1 MKHYLA
7 LADGTLFPGIS
18 RAARVDTVGE
28 VVFNTGMTG
37 YQEIISDPSYA
48 GQFVTLSTA
57 EVGNYGVNPDDM
69 ESRAL
74 FLSGL
79 VVSHLNRASNHLAT
93 GELDALLADAGKPC
107 LSDVDTRRLVLH
119 IRTYGSQRA
128 FIHASDEPL
137 DPAAAIARA
146 RAWEGLDGQDYAA
159 RVTTSVPYDATNPD
173 TPADAPLIVA
183 YDFGLK
189 RNIARCLANTG
200 YRVRV
205 IPARTPPE
213 DALALKPAGIFLSNG
228 PADPSAVKYAY
239 EAIRSFI
246 GKVPLMGICLGHQL
260 LALAAG
266 AQTYRLPFGHHGCNH
281 PVREEETGRVDIT
294 SQNHNFA
301 VPDNNL
307 PSVIEITHRNLN
319 DGTVEGIRLRNAPAF
334 SVQYHPEAAPGP
346 HDANHLF
353 RKFAKLIESA

>member
-1 MKHYLA
+1 
-7 LADGTLFPGIS
+7 
-18 RAARVDTVGE
+18 
-28 VVFNTGMTG
+28 MTG
-37 YQEIISDPSYA
+37 YQEIVSDPSYA

-69 ESRAL
+69 ESRGL

-79 VVSHLNRASNHLAT
+79 IVSHLNQASNHLAT
-93 GELDALLADAGKPC
+93 GELDALLADTGKPC

-119 IRTYGSQRA
+119 IRKYGSQRA
-128 FIHASDEPL
+128 FLHASDDPL
-137 DPAAAIARA
+137 DPAEAIARA

-159 RVTTSVPYDATNPD
+159 RVTTPAPYDASNPD

-205 IPARTPPE
+205 IPAQTPPE

-228 PADPSAVKYAY
+228 PADPSAVRYAY

-266 AQTYRLPFGHHGCNH
+266 AQTCRLPFGHHGCNH
-281 PVREEETGRVDIT
+281 PVREETTGRVDIT

-301 VPDNNL
+301 VMEQNL
-307 PSVIEITHRNLN
+307 PSIIEITHRNLN
-319 DGTVEGIRLRNAPAF
+319 DGTVEGIQLKNAPAF

-353 RKFAKLIESA
+353 QKFAELIESA